1 MKKRSKTI
9 FNLLVA
15 VCSITAISCNNDVLE
30 EKTNKVD
37 LSQIEFSLTD
47 ADFQTEDDNAS
58 TRSLKETVKDTVS
71 LGDGMTAE
79 VTVEP
84 DTAVTKSPKT
94 RAISNGHYT
103 MLAYDMGGNLKGVLE
118 GSVSGSVFTPASGKP
133 ENIQLTPGTYTFV
146 CYNDKVTRSGNDLTV
161 AIADAE
167 TARIGRAENV
177 VVSGKKQKIPFV
189 MKHAG
194 CKVRFIYYIPAL
206 EMYKSEDIK
215 ASVSSDIGS
224 VPTTVTMN
232 AFTTNVSYGSGT
244 ITGVP
249 LNVDNL
255 HGKTLEGW
263 DDRSGCQGY
272 SNLTYIL
279 PSTNSSSFTLNFIS
293 GQIWETE
300 FTGKSIKV
308 PTSKVMKMN
317 GSYVV
322 KFKIFTKPYYL
333 FSDGT
338 AGLIAKHPGKTPI
351 GLVVYR
357 PLHLAM
363 ALKDVDAGATYQWN
377 SLIPGAINNNDER
390 FSSDRPDD
398 VSAVLRE
405 ATVDGEPGAYA
416 TSYRGGLMTPSTG
429 EVKANSTNFP
439 AFYAA
444 AHYTPGVP
452 VTGTNINHWF
462 LPTVYCW
469 NLLLGHYNG
478 KGKLGEYYFRSWTD
492 EFDYSSSSIA
502 SLFTSVGGT
511 APTGMYW
518 TGREYEDTSS
528 GTPQYYGVS
537 MFLDNNKFSIWKS
550 DKWDSKKVRPFIF
563 Y

>member
-47 ADFQTEDDNAS
+47 ADFQPEVDNAS

-194 CKVRFIYYIPAL
+194 CKVRFQYYIPAL
-206 EMYKSEDIK
+206 EIYQSEDVK

-232 AFTTNVSYGSGT
+232 AFATNVSYSSGT
-244 ITGVP
+244 ITGIP
-249 LNVDNL
+249 LGVYNKTQEGYNNVT
-255 HGKTLEGW
+255 GCIGG
-263 DDRSGCQGY
+263 SGEVY
-272 SNLTYIL
+272 ML
-279 PSTNSSSFTLNFIS
+279 PSTNSSNFTLNFNS

-357 PLHLAM
+357 PMHLAM
-363 ALKDVDAGATYQWN
+363 ALKDVDAGTTYQWN
-377 SLIPGAINNNDER
+377 SLISAINNNDETN
-390 FSSDRPDD
+390 SSNHPDD
-398 VSAVLRE
+398 VYSLIN
-405 ATVDGEPGAYA
+405 EPQINSDPGDYA
-416 TSYRGGLMTPSTG
+416 ISYLGFMTPSTS

-462 LPTVYCW
+462 LPTVYSW
-469 NLLLGHYNG
+469 KHLLQHYG
-478 KGKLGEYYFRSWTD
+478 KKISTIYDFQTWTD
-492 EFDYSSSSIA
+492 QLDYSSSSIA

-537 MFLDNNKFSIWKS
+537 MFLDNNKVSIWKS
-550 DKWDSKKVRPFIF
+550 DKWDSKKVRPFI
-563 Y
+563 YY

>member
-15 VCSITAISCNNDVLE
+15 ICSITAISCNNDVLE

-118 GSVSGSVFTPASGKP
+118 GSVSGSIFTPASGKP

-146 CYNDKVTRSGNDLTV
+146 CYNDKVTRNGNDLTV

-194 CKVRFIYYIPAL
+194 CKVRFQYNIPAL
-206 EMYKSEDIK
+206 EIYQSEDVK

-232 AFTTNVSYGSGT
+232 AFATNVSYSSGT
-244 ITGVP
+244 ITGIP
-249 LNVDNL
+249 LSVFY
-255 HGKTLEGW
+255 KTQEGAYTVTGCLGG
-263 DDRSGCQGY
+263 SGEVY
-272 SNLTYIL
+272 ML
-279 PSTNSSSFTLNFIS
+279 PSTNSSNFTLNFNS

-357 PLHLAM
+357 PMHLAM
-363 ALKDVDAGATYQWN
+363 ALKDVDAGTTYQWN
-377 SLIPGAINNNDER
+377 SLIGAINNNDER
-390 FSSDRPDD
+390 NSSEHPDD
-398 VSAVLRE
+398 VYSLL
-405 ATVDGEPGAYA
+405 TEPSIGSDPGDYA
-416 TSYRGGLMTPSTG
+416 ISYQGFTTPSTS

-462 LPTVYCW
+462 LPTVYSW
-469 NLLLGHYNG
+469 RHLLQHYG
-478 KGKLGEYYFRSWTD
+478 KKIPTVYYFHSWTD
-492 EFDYSSSSIA
+492 QFDYSSSSIV

-537 MFLDNNKFSIWKS
+537 MFLDNNKVSIWKS
-550 DKWDSKKVRPFIF
+550 DKWDLKKVRPFI
-563 Y
+563 YY

>member
-15 VCSITAISCNNDVLE
+15 ICSITAISCNNDVLE

-118 GSVSGSVFTPASGKP
+118 GSVSGSIFTPASGKP

-146 CYNDKVTRSGNDLTV
+146 CYNDKVTRNGNDLTV

-194 CKVRFIYYIPAL
+194 CKVRFQYNIPAL
-206 EMYKSEDIK
+206 EIYQSEDVK

-232 AFTTNVSYGSGT
+232 AFATNVSYSSGT
-244 ITGVP
+244 ITGIP
-249 LNVDNL
+249 LSVFY
-255 HGKTLEGW
+255 KTQEGAYTVTGCLGG
-263 DDRSGCQGY
+263 SGEVY
-272 SNLTYIL
+272 ML
-279 PSTNSSSFTLNFIS
+279 PSTNSSNFTLNFNS

-357 PLHLAM
+357 PMHLAM
-363 ALKDVDAGATYQWN
+363 ALKDVDAGTTYQWN
-377 SLIPGAINNNDER
+377 SLIGAINNNDER
-390 FSSDRPDD
+390 NSSEHPDD
-398 VSAVLRE
+398 VYSLL
-405 ATVDGEPGAYA
+405 TEPSIGSDPGDYA
-416 TSYRGGLMTPSTG
+416 ISYQGFTTPSTS

-462 LPTVYCW
+462 LPTVYSW
-469 NLLLGHYNG
+469 RHLLQHYG
-478 KGKLGEYYFRSWTD
+478 KKIPTVYYFHSWTD
-492 EFDYSSSSIA
+492 QFDYSSSSIA

-537 MFLDNNKFSIWKS
+537 MFLDNNKVSIWKS
-550 DKWDSKKVRPFIF
+550 DKWDLKKVRPFI
-563 Y
+563 YY

>member
-15 VCSITAISCNNDVLE
+15 ICSITAISCNNDVLE

-133 ENIQLTPGTYTFV
+133 DNIQLTPGTYTFV
-146 CYNDKVTRSGNDLTV
+146 CYNDKVTRNGNDLTV

-194 CKVRFIYYIPAL
+194 CKVRFRYYIPTL
-206 EMYKSEDIK
+206 EIYQSEDVK

-232 AFTTNVSYGSGT
+232 AFATNVSYSSGT
-244 ITGVP
+244 ITGIP
-249 LNVDNL
+249 LSVFY
-255 HGKTLEGW
+255 KTQEGAYTVTGCLGG
-263 DDRSGCQGY
+263 SGEVY
-272 SNLTYIL
+272 ML
-279 PSTNSSSFTLNFIS
+279 PSTNSSNFTLNFNS

-357 PLHLAM
+357 PMHLAM
-363 ALKDVDAGATYQWN
+363 ALKDVDAGTTYQWN
-377 SLIPGAINNNDER
+377 SLIGAINNNDER
-390 FSSDRPDD
+390 NFSEHPDD
-398 VSAVLRE
+398 VYSLL
-405 ATVDGEPGAYA
+405 TEPSIGSDPGDYA
-416 TSYRGGLMTPSTG
+416 ISYQGFTTPSTS

-462 LPTVYCW
+462 LPTVYSW
-469 NLLLGHYNG
+469 RNLLLHYG
-478 KGKLGEYYFRSWTD
+478 KNISSAYTFSSWTD
-492 EFDYSSSSIA
+492 QFDYSSSSIA

-537 MFLDNNKFSIWKS
+537 MFLDNNKVSIWKS
-550 DKWDSKKVRPFIF
+550 DKWDLKKVRPFI
-563 Y
+563 YY

>member
-15 VCSITAISCNNDVLE
+15 ICSITAISCNNDVLE

-118 GSVSGSVFTPASGKP
+118 GSVSGSIFTPASGKP
-133 ENIQLTPGTYTFV
+133 DNIQLTPGTYTFV
-146 CYNDKVTRSGNDLTV
+146 CYNDKVTRNGNDLTV

-194 CKVRFIYYIPAL
+194 CKVRFQYYIPAL
-206 EMYKSEDIK
+206 EIYQSEDVK

-232 AFTTNVSYGSGT
+232 AFATNVSYSSGT
-244 ITGVP
+244 ITGIP
-249 LNVDNL
+249 LSVLYKTQEGYNNVSSCVGACN
-255 HGKTLEGW
+255 EV
-263 DDRSGCQGY
+263 Y
-272 SNLTYIL
+272 ML
-279 PSTNSSSFTLNFIS
+279 PSTNSSNFTLNFNS

-357 PLHLAM
+357 AMHLAM
-363 ALKDVDAGATYQWN
+363 ALKDVDAGTTYQWS
-377 SLIPGAINNNDER
+377 SLIGAINNQDLIT
-390 FSSDRPDD
+390 SSED
-398 VSAVLRE
+398 
-405 ATVDGEPGAYA
+405 
-416 TSYRGGLMTPSTG
+416 
-429 EVKANSTNFP
+429 KAKSTNFP

-462 LPTVYCW
+462 LPTVDSW
-469 NLLLGHYNG
+469 QNLLLHYG
-478 KGKLGEYYFRSWTD
+478 KNISELYLFRSWSD
-492 EFDYSSSSIA
+492 QFDYSSSSIA
-502 SLFTSVGGT
+502 SFFTSVGGT
-511 APTGMYW
+511 APEGMYW
-518 TGREYEDTSS
+518 TGREYDDTSS

-537 MFLDNNKFSIWKS
+537 IFLDNNKVSFWKS
-550 DKWDSKKVRPFIF
+550 DKWDLKKVRPFI
-563 Y
+563 YY

>member
-84 DTAVTKSPKT
+84 DTTVTKSPKT

-103 MLAYDMGGNLKGVLE
+103 MLAYDMGGNLKGILE

-194 CKVRFIYYIPAL
+194 CRVVFEYYIPAL

-249 LNVDNL
+249 LNVDNNFV
-255 HGKTLEGW
+255 KTLEGR
-263 DDRSGCQGY
+263 DTQFGCLGG
-272 SNLTYIL
+272 SNFTYIL
-279 PSTNSSSFTLNFIS
+279 PSTNSSNFTLNFIS

-308 PTSKVMKMN
+308 PTSKFMKMN
-317 GSYVV
+317 GSYIV

-357 PLHLAM
+357 PMHLAM
-363 ALKDVDAGATYQWN
+363 ALKDVDAGTTYPWN
-377 SLIPGAINNNDER
+377 SLISAINNNDER
-390 FSSDRPDD
+390 NSSNFPDD
-398 VSAVLRE
+398 IYALLS
-405 ATVDGEPGAYA
+405 DGTTGADPGAYA
-416 TSYRGGLMTPSTG
+416 ISYQSFMTPSTG
-429 EVKANSTNFP
+429 EVKANSTKFP

-469 NLLLGHYNG
+469 NQLLKHYG
-478 KGKLGEYYFRSWTD
+478 KNMSSSYYFRSWTD
-492 EFDYSSSSIA
+492 QFDYSSSSIA

-537 MFLDNNKFSIWKS
+537 MFLDNNKVSIWKS
-550 DKWDSKKVRPFIF
+550 DKWGSKKVRPFI
-563 Y
+563 YY

>member
-47 ADFQTEDDNAS
+47 ADFQTEDNNAS

-71 LGDGMTAE
+71 FGDGMTAE

-194 CKVRFIYYIPAL
+194 CKVRFQYYIPAL
-206 EMYKSEDIK
+206 EIYQSEDVK

-232 AFTTNVSYGSGT
+232 AFATNVSYSSGT
-244 ITGVP
+244 ITGIP
-249 LNVDNL
+249 LSVYY
-255 HGKTLEGW
+255 KTQEGYNIV
-263 DDRSGCQGY
+263 SGCMGACNEVY
-272 SNLTYIL
+272 ML
-279 PSTNSSSFTLNFIS
+279 PSTNSSNFTLNFNS

-357 PLHLAM
+357 PMHLAM
-363 ALKDVDAGATYQWN
+363 ALKDVDAGTTYQWN
-377 SLIPGAINNNDER
+377 SLIGAINNNDEK
-390 FSSDRPDD
+390 SSSEHPDD
-398 VSAVLRE
+398 VYSLSS
-405 ATVDGEPGAYA
+405 EPTINSDPGDYA
-416 TSYRGGLMTPSTG
+416 ISYLGFMTPSTS

-462 LPTVYCW
+462 LPTAYSW
-469 NLLLGHYNG
+469 RHLLQHYG
-478 KGKLGEYYFRSWTD
+478 KKISTTYHFQSWTD
-492 EFDYSSSSIA
+492 QSDYSSSSIA

-537 MFLDNNKFSIWKS
+537 MFLDNNKGSIWKS
-550 DKWDSKKVRPFIF
+550 DKLDSKKVRPFI
-563 Y
+563 YY

>member
-47 ADFQTEDDNAS
+47 ADFQPEVDNAS

-71 LGDGMTAE
+71 LGDGLTAE

-103 MLAYDMGGNLKGVLE
+103 MLAYDMSGNLKGVLE
-118 GSVSGSVFTPASGKP
+118 GSVSGSIFTPASGKP

-146 CYNDKVTRSGNDLTV
+146 CYNDKVTRNGNDLSV

-194 CKVRFIYYIPAL
+194 CKVRFQYYIPAL
-206 EMYKSEDIK
+206 EIYQSEDVK

-232 AFTTNVSYGSGT
+232 AFATNVSYSSGT
-244 ITGVP
+244 ITGIP
-249 LNVDNL
+249 LSVYNKTQEGYNNV
-255 HGKTLEGW
+255 T
-263 DDRSGCQGY
+263 GCYGGCSEVY
-272 SNLTYIL
+272 ML
-279 PSTNSSSFTLNFIS
+279 PSTNSSNFTLNFNS

-308 PTSKVMKMN
+308 PTSKVMTMN

-357 PLHLAM
+357 PMHLAM
-363 ALKDVDAGATYQWN
+363 ALKDVDAGSTYQWN
-377 SLIPGAINNNDER
+377 SLISAINNNDDR
-390 FSSDRPDD
+390 NSSIRPND
-398 VSAVLRE
+398 VSSLFS
-405 ATVDGEPGAYA
+405 EPTINSDPGDYA
-416 TSYRGGLMTPSTG
+416 LSYLGFTTPSTG
-429 EVKANSTNFP
+429 EIKANSTNFP

-462 LPTVYCW
+462 LPTVYSW
-469 NLLLGHYNG
+469 RQLLGHYG
-478 KGKLGEYYFRSWTD
+478 KNNISALYYFRSWTD

-537 MFLDNNKFSIWKS
+537 MFLDNNKVSIWES
-550 DKWDSKKVRPFIF
+550 DKLDSKKVRPFI
-563 Y
+563 YY

>member
-47 ADFQTEDDNAS
+47 ADFQPEVDNAS

-71 LGDGMTAE
+71 LGDGLTAE

-103 MLAYDMGGNLKGVLE
+103 MLAYDMSGNLKGVLE
-118 GSVSGSVFTPASGKP
+118 GSVSGSIFTPASGKP

-146 CYNDKVTRSGNDLTV
+146 CYNDKVTRNGNDLSV

-194 CKVRFIYYIPAL
+194 CKVRFQYYIPAL
-206 EMYKSEDIK
+206 EIYQSEDVK

-232 AFTTNVSYGSGT
+232 AFATNVSYSSGT
-244 ITGVP
+244 ITGIP
-249 LNVDNL
+249 LSVYNKTQEGYNNV
-255 HGKTLEGW
+255 T
-263 DDRSGCQGY
+263 GCYGGCSEVY
-272 SNLTYIL
+272 ML
-279 PSTNSSSFTLNFIS
+279 PSTNSSNFTLNFNS

-308 PTSKVMKMN
+308 PTSKVMTMN

-357 PLHLAM
+357 PMHLAM
-363 ALKDVDAGATYQWN
+363 ALKDVDAGTTYQWN
-377 SLIPGAINNNDER
+377 SLISAINNNDDR
-390 FSSDRPDD
+390 NSSIRPND
-398 VSAVLRE
+398 VSSLFS
-405 ATVDGEPGAYA
+405 EPTINSDPGDYA
-416 TSYRGGLMTPSTG
+416 LSYLGFTTPSTG
-429 EVKANSTNFP
+429 EIKANSTNFP

-462 LPTVYCW
+462 LPTVYSW
-469 NLLLGHYNG
+469 RQLLGHYG
-478 KGKLGEYYFRSWTD
+478 KNNISALYYFRSWTD

-537 MFLDNNKFSIWKS
+537 MFLDNNKVSIWES
-550 DKWDSKKVRPFIF
+550 DKLDSKKVRPFI
-563 Y
+563 YY

>member
-47 ADFQTEDDNAS
+47 ADFQPEVDNAS

-194 CKVRFIYYIPAL
+194 CRVGFIYYIPAL

-249 LNVDNL
+249 LNVHNL
-255 HGKTLEGW
+255 FGKTLEGW
-263 DDRSGCQGY
+263 DNLYGCLGG
-272 SNLTYIL
+272 SDFTYIL

-317 GSYVV
+317 GSYIV

-357 PLHLAM
+357 PMHLAM
-363 ALKDVDAGATYQWN
+363 ALKDVDAGTTYPWN
-377 SLIPGAINNNDER
+377 SLISAINNNDER
-390 FSSDRPDD
+390 NSSYFPDD
-398 VSAVLRE
+398 VHTLLTDG
-405 ATVDGEPGAYA
+405 TVGDPGAYA
-416 TSYRGGLMTPSTG
+416 ISYQGFMTPSTG
-429 EVKANSTNFP
+429 EVKANSTKFP

-469 NLLLGHYNG
+469 NQLLRHYG
-478 KGKLGEYYFRSWTD
+478 KKISTSYDFQSWTD
-492 EFDYSSSSIA
+492 QLDYSSSSIA

-537 MFLDNNKFSIWKS
+537 MFLGNNKVSIWKS
-550 DKWDSKKVRPFIF
+550 NKWDSKKVRPFIF

>member
-15 VCSITAISCNNDVLE
+15 ICSITAISCNNDVLE

-47 ADFQTEDDNAS
+47 ADFQPEVDNAS

-71 LGDGMTAE
+71 FGDGMTAE

-103 MLAYDMGGNLKGVLE
+103 MLAYDMSGNLKGVLE
-118 GSVSGSVFTPASGKP
+118 GSVSGSIFTPASGKP

-194 CKVRFIYYIPAL
+194 CKVRFQYNIPAL
-206 EMYKSEDIK
+206 EIYQSEDVK

-232 AFTTNVSYGSGT
+232 AFATNVSYSSGT
-244 ITGVP
+244 ITGIP
-249 LNVDNL
+249 LSVFY
-255 HGKTLEGW
+255 KTQEGAYTVTGCLGG
-263 DDRSGCQGY
+263 SGEVY
-272 SNLTYIL
+272 ML
-279 PSTNSSSFTLNFIS
+279 PSTNSSNFTLNFNS

-357 PLHLAM
+357 PMHLAM
-363 ALKDVDAGATYQWN
+363 ALKDVDAGTTYQWN
-377 SLIPGAINNNDER
+377 SLIGAINNNDER
-390 FSSDRPDD
+390 NSSEHPDD
-398 VSAVLRE
+398 VYSLL
-405 ATVDGEPGAYA
+405 TEPSIGSDPGDYA
-416 TSYRGGLMTPSTG
+416 ISYQGFTTPSTS

-462 LPTVYCW
+462 LPTVYSW
-469 NLLLGHYNG
+469 RNLLLHYG
-478 KGKLGEYYFRSWTD
+478 KNISSAYTFSSWTD
-492 EFDYSSSSIA
+492 QFDYSSSSIA

-537 MFLDNNKFSIWKS
+537 MFLDNNKVSIWKS
-550 DKWDSKKVRPFIF
+550 DKWDLKKVRPFI
-563 Y
+563 YY

>member
-71 LGDGMTAE
+71 FGDGMTAE

-146 CYNDKVTRSGNDLTV
+146 CYNGKVTRNGNDLTV

-167 TARIGRAENV
+167 TARIGRTENV

-194 CKVRFIYYIPAL
+194 CQVRFIYYIPAL

-263 DDRSGCQGY
+263 DNYYGCQGY

-357 PLHLAM
+357 PMHLAM
-363 ALKDVDAGATYQWN
+363 ALKDVDAGTTYQWN

-390 FSSDRPDD
+390 FSSEHPDD
-398 VSAVLRE
+398 IYALGSE
-405 ATVDGEPGAYA
+405 GTISSDPGAYA
-416 TSYRGGLMTPSTG
+416 ISYRGFMTPSTS

-462 LPTVYCW
+462 LPTVYSW
-469 NLLLGHYNG
+469 RNLLLHYG
-478 KGKLGEYYFRSWTD
+478 KNMSSAYTFSSWTD
-492 EFDYSSSSIA
+492 QFDYSSSSIA

-511 APTGMYW
+511 APTGVYW

-537 MFLDNNKFSIWKS
+537 MFLDNNKVSIWKS
-550 DKWDSKKVRPFIF
+550 DKWDSKKVRPFI
-563 Y
+563 YY

>member
-15 VCSITAISCNNDVLE
+15 ICSITAISCNNDVLE

-47 ADFQTEDDNAS
+47 ADFQPEVDNAS

-146 CYNDKVTRSGNDLTV
+146 CYNDKVTRNGNDLTV

-177 VVSGKKQKIPFV
+177 VVSGKKQKIPFL

-194 CKVRFIYYIPAL
+194 CKVRFQYYIPSL
-206 EMYKSEDIK
+206 EIYQSEDVK

-232 AFTTNVSYGSGT
+232 AFATNVSYSSGT
-244 ITGVP
+244 ITGIP
-249 LNVDNL
+249 LSIGVSYKTQEGYNNVN
-255 HGKTLEGW
+255 
-263 DDRSGCQGY
+263 GCIGGSY
-272 SNLTYIL
+272 EVYML
-279 PSTNSSSFTLNFIS
+279 PSTNSSNFTLNFNS

-338 AGLIAKHPGKTPI
+338 AGLLAKHPGKTPI

-357 PLHLAM
+357 PMHLAM
-363 ALKDVDAGATYQWN
+363 ALKDVDAGTTYQWN
-377 SLIPGAINNNDER
+377 SLFGGPINNNDDR
-390 FSSDRPDD
+390 NSSIRPDD
-398 VSAVLRE
+398 VS
-405 ATVDGEPGAYA
+405 
-416 TSYRGGLMTPSTG
+416 
-429 EVKANSTNFP
+429 
-439 AFYAA
+439 
-444 AHYTPGVP
+444 
-452 VTGTNINHWF
+452 
-462 LPTVYCW
+462 
-469 NLLLGHYNG
+469 
-478 KGKLGEYYFRSWTD
+478 
-492 EFDYSSSSIA
+492 
-502 SLFTSVGGT
+502 SLFS
-511 APTGMYW
+511 
-518 TGREYEDTSS
+518 
-528 GTPQYYGVS
+528 
-537 MFLDNNKFSIWKS
+537 
-550 DKWDSKKVRPFIF
+550 
-563 Y
+563 

>member
-103 MLAYDMGGNLKGVLE
+103 MLAYDMSGNLKGVLE
-118 GSVSGSVFTPASGKP
+118 GSVSGSIFTPASGKP

-194 CKVRFIYYIPAL
+194 CKVRFQYNIPAL
-206 EMYKSEDIK
+206 EIYQSEDVK

-232 AFTTNVSYGSGT
+232 AFATNVSYSSGT
-244 ITGVP
+244 ITGIP
-249 LNVDNL
+249 LSVFY
-255 HGKTLEGW
+255 KTQEGAYTVTGCLGG
-263 DDRSGCQGY
+263 SGEVY
-272 SNLTYIL
+272 ML
-279 PSTNSSSFTLNFIS
+279 PSTNSSNFTLNFNS

-357 PLHLAM
+357 PMHLAM
-363 ALKDVDAGATYQWN
+363 ALKDVDAGTTYQWN
-377 SLIPGAINNNDER
+377 SLIGAINNNDER
-390 FSSDRPDD
+390 NSSEHPDD
-398 VSAVLRE
+398 VYSLL
-405 ATVDGEPGAYA
+405 TEPSIGSDPGDYA
-416 TSYRGGLMTPSTG
+416 ISYQGFTTPSTS

-462 LPTVYCW
+462 LPTVYSW
-469 NLLLGHYNG
+469 RNLLLHYG
-478 KGKLGEYYFRSWTD
+478 KNISSAYTFSSWTD
-492 EFDYSSSSIA
+492 QFDYSSSSIA

-537 MFLDNNKFSIWKS
+537 MFLDNNKVSIWKS
-550 DKWDSKKVRPFIF
+550 DKWDLKKVRPFI
-563 Y
+563 YY

>member
-47 ADFQTEDDNAS
+47 ADFQPEVDNAS

-133 ENIQLTPGTYTFV
+133 DNIQLTPGTYTFV
-146 CYNDKVTRSGNDLTV
+146 CYNDKVTRNGNDLTV

-167 TARIGRAENV
+167 TARIGKAENV

-194 CKVRFIYYIPAL
+194 CKVRFRYYIPAL
-206 EMYKSEDIK
+206 EIYQSEDVK

-232 AFTTNVSYGSGT
+232 AFATNVSYSSGT
-244 ITGVP
+244 ITGIP
-249 LNVDNL
+249 LSVFYKTQEGYNNVSSCLGGSD
-255 HGKTLEGW
+255 EV
-263 DDRSGCQGY
+263 Y
-272 SNLTYIL
+272 ML
-279 PSTNSSSFTLNFIS
+279 PSTNSSNFTLNFKS

-357 PLHLAM
+357 PMHLAM
-363 ALKDVDAGATYQWN
+363 ALKDVDAGTTYQWN
-377 SLIPGAINNNDER
+377 SLIGAINNNDER
-390 FSSDRPDD
+390 NSSEHPDD
-398 VSAVLRE
+398 VYSLL
-405 ATVDGEPGAYA
+405 TEPSTGSDPGDYA
-416 TSYRGGLMTPSTG
+416 ISYQGFTTPSTS

-462 LPTVYCW
+462 LPTVYSW
-469 NLLLGHYNG
+469 RHLLQHYG
-478 KGKLGEYYFRSWTD
+478 KNISTIYYFQSWTD
-492 EFDYSSSSIA
+492 QFDYSSSSIG

-537 MFLDNNKFSIWKS
+537 MFLDNNKVSIWKS
-550 DKWDSKKVRPFIF
+550 DKWDLKKVRPFI
-563 Y
+563 YY

>member
-15 VCSITAISCNNDVLE
+15 ICSITAISCNNDVLE

-47 ADFQTEDDNAS
+47 ADFQPEVDNAS

-146 CYNDKVTRSGNDLTV
+146 CYNDKVTRNGNDLTV

-194 CKVRFIYYIPAL
+194 CKVRFQYYIPSL
-206 EMYKSEDIK
+206 EIYQSEDVK

-232 AFTTNVSYGSGT
+232 AFATNVSYSSGT
-244 ITGVP
+244 ITGIP
-249 LNVDNL
+249 LSIEVSYKTQEGYNNVN
-255 HGKTLEGW
+255 
-263 DDRSGCQGY
+263 GCIGGSY
-272 SNLTYIL
+272 EVYML
-279 PSTNSSSFTLNFIS
+279 PSTNSSNFTLNFNS

-338 AGLIAKHPGKTPI
+338 AGLLAKHPGKTPI

-357 PLHLAM
+357 PMHLAM
-363 ALKDVDAGATYQWN
+363 ALKDVDAGTTYQWN
-377 SLIPGAINNNDER
+377 SLFGGPINNNDDR
-390 FSSDRPDD
+390 NSSIRPDD
-398 VSAVLRE
+398 VSSLFS
-405 ATVDGEPGAYA
+405 EPTINSDPGDYA
-416 TSYRGGLMTPSTG
+416 ISYLGFMTPSTS
-429 EVKANSTNFP
+429 EVKANSTNSP
-439 AFYAA
+439 S
-444 AHYTPGVP
+444 
-452 VTGTNINHWF
+452 F
-462 LPTVYCW
+462 LC
-469 NLLLGHYNG
+469 
-478 KGKLGEYYFRSWTD
+478 
-492 EFDYSSSSIA
+492 SSSLHSWC
-502 SLFTSVGGT
+502 
-511 APTGMYW
+511 PCNW
-518 TGREYEDTSS
+518 
-528 GTPQYYGVS
+528 
-537 MFLDNNKFSIWKS
+537 
-550 DKWDSKKVRPFIF
+550 DK

>member
-15 VCSITAISCNNDVLE
+15 ICSITAISCNNDVLE

-118 GSVSGSVFTPASGKP
+118 GSVSGSIFTPASGKP

-146 CYNDKVTRSGNDLTV
+146 CYNDKVTRNGNDLTV

-194 CKVRFIYYIPAL
+194 CKVRFQYNIPAL
-206 EMYKSEDIK
+206 EIYQSEDVK

-232 AFTTNVSYGSGT
+232 AFATNVSYSSGT
-244 ITGVP
+244 ITGIP
-249 LNVDNL
+249 LSVFY
-255 HGKTLEGW
+255 KTQEGAYTVTGCLGG
-263 DDRSGCQGY
+263 SGEVY
-272 SNLTYIL
+272 ML
-279 PSTNSSSFTLNFIS
+279 PSTNSSNFTLNFNS

-338 AGLIAKHPGKTPI
+338 AGLLAKHPGKTPI

-357 PLHLAM
+357 PMHLAM
-363 ALKDVDAGATYQWN
+363 ALKDVDAGTTYQWN
-377 SLIPGAINNNDER
+377 SLIGAINNNDER
-390 FSSDRPDD
+390 NSSEHPDD
-398 VSAVLRE
+398 VYSLL
-405 ATVDGEPGAYA
+405 TEPSIGSDPGDYA
-416 TSYRGGLMTPSTG
+416 ISYQGFTTLSTS

-462 LPTVYCW
+462 LPTVYSW
-469 NLLLGHYNG
+469 RHLLQHYG
-478 KGKLGEYYFRSWTD
+478 KNMSSAYTFSSWTD
-492 EFDYSSSSIA
+492 QFDYSSSSIA

-537 MFLDNNKFSIWKS
+537 MFLDNNKVSIWKS
-550 DKWDSKKVRPFIF
+550 DKWDSKKVRPFI
-563 Y
+563 YY

>member
-15 VCSITAISCNNDVLE
+15 ICSITAISCNNDVLE

-146 CYNDKVTRSGNDLTV
+146 CYNDKVTRNGNDLTV

-194 CKVRFIYYIPAL
+194 CKVRFQYNIPAL
-206 EMYKSEDIK
+206 EIYQSEDVK

-232 AFTTNVSYGSGT
+232 AFATNVSYSSGT
-244 ITGVP
+244 ITGIP
-249 LNVDNL
+249 LSVFY
-255 HGKTLEGW
+255 KTQEGAYTVTGCLGG
-263 DDRSGCQGY
+263 SGEVY
-272 SNLTYIL
+272 ML
-279 PSTNSSSFTLNFIS
+279 PSTNSSNFTLNFNS

-338 AGLIAKHPGKTPI
+338 AGLLAKHPGKTPI

-357 PLHLAM
+357 PMHLAM
-363 ALKDVDAGATYQWN
+363 ALKDVDAGTTYQWN
-377 SLIPGAINNNDER
+377 SLIGAINNNDER
-390 FSSDRPDD
+390 NSSEHPDD
-398 VSAVLRE
+398 VYSLL
-405 ATVDGEPGAYA
+405 TEPSIGSDPGDYA
-416 TSYRGGLMTPSTG
+416 ISYQGFTTLSTS

-462 LPTVYCW
+462 LPTVYSW
-469 NLLLGHYNG
+469 RHLLQHYG
-478 KGKLGEYYFRSWTD
+478 KNMSSAYTFSSWTD
-492 EFDYSSSSIA
+492 QFDYSSSSIA

-537 MFLDNNKFSIWKS
+537 MFLDNNKVSIWKS
-550 DKWDSKKVRPFIF
+550 DKWDSKKVRPFI
-563 Y
+563 YY

>member
-1 MKKRSKTI
+1 MKKRSKAI

-47 ADFQTEDDNAS
+47 ADFQPEVDNAS

-118 GSVSGSVFTPASGKP
+118 GSVSGSIFTPASGKP

-146 CYNDKVTRSGNDLTV
+146 CYNDKVTRNGNDLTV

-177 VVSGKKQKIPFV
+177 IVSGKKQKIPFV

-194 CKVRFIYYIPAL
+194 CKVRFQYNIPAL
-206 EMYKSEDIK
+206 EIYQSEDVK

-232 AFTTNVSYGSGT
+232 AFATNVSYSSGT
-244 ITGVP
+244 ITGIP
-249 LNVDNL
+249 LSVFY
-255 HGKTLEGW
+255 KTQEGAYTVSGCIG
-263 DDRSGCQGY
+263 RSGEVY
-272 SNLTYIL
+272 ML
-279 PSTNSSSFTLNFIS
+279 PSTNSSNFTLNFNS

-357 PLHLAM
+357 PMHLAM
-363 ALKDVDAGATYQWN
+363 ALKDVDAGTTYQWN
-377 SLIPGAINNNDER
+377 SLIGAINNNDEKN
-390 FSSDRPDD
+390 SSEHPDD
-398 VSAVLRE
+398 VYFLL
-405 ATVDGEPGAYA
+405 TEPSIGSDPGDYA
-416 TSYRGGLMTPSTG
+416 ISYQGFMTPSTS

-444 AHYTPGVP
+444 AHYTPDVP

-462 LPTVYCW
+462 LPTVYSW
-469 NLLLGHYNG
+469 RHLLQHYG
-478 KGKLGEYYFRSWTD
+478 KKIPTVYYFQSWTD
-492 EFDYSSSSIA
+492 QFDYSSSSIA

-537 MFLDNNKFSIWKS
+537 MFLDNNKVSIWKS
-550 DKWDSKKVRPFIF
+550 DKWDLKKVRPFI
-563 Y
+563 YY

>member
-47 ADFQTEDDNAS
+47 ADFQPEVDNAS

-71 LGDGMTAE
+71 LGDGLTAE

-103 MLAYDMGGNLKGVLE
+103 MLAYDMSGNLKGVLE
-118 GSVSGSVFTPASGKP
+118 GSVSGSIFTPASGKP

-146 CYNDKVTRSGNDLTV
+146 CYNDKVTRNGNDLSV

-232 AFTTNVSYGSGT
+232 AFATNVSYSSGT
-244 ITGVP
+244 ITGIP
-249 LNVDNL
+249 LSVYNKTQEGYNNV
-255 HGKTLEGW
+255 T
-263 DDRSGCQGY
+263 GCYGGCSEVY
-272 SNLTYIL
+272 ML
-279 PSTNSSSFTLNFIS
+279 PSTNSSNFTLNFNS

-308 PTSKVMKMN
+308 PTSKVMTMN

-357 PLHLAM
+357 PMHLAM
-363 ALKDVDAGATYQWN
+363 ALKDVDAGTTYQWN
-377 SLIPGAINNNDER
+377 SLISAINNNDDR
-390 FSSDRPDD
+390 NSSIRPND
-398 VSAVLRE
+398 VSSLFS
-405 ATVDGEPGAYA
+405 EPTINSDPGDYA
-416 TSYRGGLMTPSTG
+416 LSYLGFTTPSTG
-429 EVKANSTNFP
+429 EIKANSTNFP

-462 LPTVYCW
+462 LPTVYSW
-469 NLLLGHYNG
+469 RQLLGHYG
-478 KGKLGEYYFRSWTD
+478 KNNISALYYFRSWTD

-537 MFLDNNKFSIWKS
+537 MFLDNNKVSIWES
-550 DKWDSKKVRPFIF
+550 DKLDSKKVRPFI
-563 Y
+563 YY

>member
-146 CYNDKVTRSGNDLTV
+146 CYNDKVTRNGNDLTV

-194 CKVRFIYYIPAL
+194 CKVRFRYDIPTLEIYQ
-206 EMYKSEDIK
+206 SEDVK

-232 AFTTNVSYGSGT
+232 AFATNVSYSSGT
-244 ITGVP
+244 ITGIP
-249 LNVDNL
+249 LGVYSKTQEGYNNV
-255 HGKTLEGW
+255 T
-263 DDRSGCQGY
+263 GCIGGSDEVY
-272 SNLTYIL
+272 ML
-279 PSTNSSSFTLNFIS
+279 PSTNSSNFTLNFNS

-357 PLHLAM
+357 PMHLAM
-363 ALKDVDAGATYQWN
+363 ALKDVDAGTTYQWN
-377 SLIPGAINNNDER
+377 SLIGAVNNNDEKN
-390 FSSDRPDD
+390 SSEHPDD
-398 VSAVLRE
+398 VYSLL
-405 ATVDGEPGAYA
+405 TEPSINSDPGDYA
-416 TSYRGGLMTPSTG
+416 ISYQGFMTPSTS

-462 LPTVYCW
+462 LPTVYSW
-469 NLLLGHYNG
+469 RNLLLHYG
-478 KGKLGEYYFRSWTD
+478 KNISSAYTFSSWTD
-492 EFDYSSSSIA
+492 QFDYSSSSIA

-537 MFLDNNKFSIWKS
+537 MFLDNNKVSIWKS
-550 DKWDSKKVRPFIF
+550 DKWDLKKVRPFI
-563 Y
+563 YY

>member
-118 GSVSGSVFTPASGKP
+118 GSVSGSIFTPASGKP

-146 CYNDKVTRSGNDLTV
+146 CYNDKVTRNGNDLTV

-194 CKVRFIYYIPAL
+194 CKVRFQYNIPAL
-206 EMYKSEDIK
+206 EIYQSEDVK

-232 AFTTNVSYGSGT
+232 AFATNVSYSSGT
-244 ITGVP
+244 ITGIP
-249 LNVDNL
+249 LSVFY
-255 HGKTLEGW
+255 KTQEGAYTVTGCLGG
-263 DDRSGCQGY
+263 SGEVY
-272 SNLTYIL
+272 ML
-279 PSTNSSSFTLNFIS
+279 PSTNSSNFTLNFNS

-308 PTSKVMKMN
+308 LTSKVMKMN

-338 AGLIAKHPGKTPI
+338 AGLLAKHPGKTPI

-357 PLHLAM
+357 PMHLAM
-363 ALKDVDAGATYQWN
+363 ALKDVDAGTTYQWN
-377 SLIPGAINNNDER
+377 SLIGAINNNDER
-390 FSSDRPDD
+390 NSSEHPDD
-398 VSAVLRE
+398 VYSLL
-405 ATVDGEPGAYA
+405 TEPSIGSDPGDYA
-416 TSYRGGLMTPSTG
+416 ISYQGFMTPSTS

-462 LPTVYCW
+462 LPTVYSW
-469 NLLLGHYNG
+469 RNLLLHYG
-478 KGKLGEYYFRSWTD
+478 KNISSAYTFSSWID
-492 EFDYSSSSIA
+492 QFDYSSSSIA

-537 MFLDNNKFSIWKS
+537 MFLDNNKVSIWKS
-550 DKWDSKKVRPFIF
+550 DKWDLKKVRPFI
-563 Y
+563 YY

>member
-47 ADFQTEDDNAS
+47 ADFQPEVDKAS

-177 VVSGKKQKIPFV
+177 VVSGKKQKIPFL

-194 CKVRFIYYIPAL
+194 CKVRFQYYIPSL
-206 EMYKSEDIK
+206 EIYQSEDVK

-232 AFTTNVSYGSGT
+232 AFATNVSYSSGT
-244 ITGVP
+244 ITGIP
-249 LNVDNL
+249 LSIEVSYKTQEGYNNVN
-255 HGKTLEGW
+255 
-263 DDRSGCQGY
+263 GCIGGSY
-272 SNLTYIL
+272 EVYML
-279 PSTNSSSFTLNFIS
+279 PSTNSSNFTLNFNS

-338 AGLIAKHPGKTPI
+338 AGLLAKHPGKTPI

-357 PLHLAM
+357 PMHLAM
-363 ALKDVDAGATYQWN
+363 ALKDVDAGTTYQWN
-377 SLIPGAINNNDER
+377 SLFGGPINNNDDR
-390 FSSDRPDD
+390 NSSIRPDD
-398 VSAVLRE
+398 VSSLFS
-405 ATVDGEPGAYA
+405 EPTINSDPGDYA
-416 TSYRGGLMTPSTG
+416 ISYLGFMTPSTS

-462 LPTVYCW
+462 LPTVYSW
-469 NLLLGHYNG
+469 RQLLQHYGKKILGG
-478 KGKLGEYYFRSWTD
+478 YYFNSWTD
-492 EFDYSSSSIA
+492 QLDYSSSSIA

-528 GTPQYYGVS
+528 GTPQYYGVA
-537 MFLDNNKFSIWKS
+537 MFLDNNKVSIWKS
-550 DKWDSKKVRPFIF
+550 DKWDLKKVRPFI
-563 Y
+563 YY

>member
-71 LGDGMTAE
+71 LGDEMTAE

-118 GSVSGSVFTPASGKP
+118 GSVSGSIFTPASGKP
-133 ENIQLTPGTYTFV
+133 DNIQLTPGTYTFV
-146 CYNDKVTRSGNDLTV
+146 CYNDKVTRNGNDLTV

-167 TARIGRAENV
+167 TARIGKAENV

-194 CKVRFIYYIPAL
+194 CKVRFQYYIPAL
-206 EMYKSEDIK
+206 EIYQSEDVK

-232 AFTTNVSYGSGT
+232 AFATNVSYSSGT
-244 ITGVP
+244 ITGIP
-249 LNVDNL
+249 LSVSY
-255 HGKTLEGW
+255 KTQEGYNTV
-263 DDRSGCQGY
+263 SGCIGGSGEVY
-272 SNLTYIL
+272 ML
-279 PSTNSSSFTLNFIS
+279 PSTNSSNFTLNFKS

-357 PLHLAM
+357 PMHLAM
-363 ALKDVDAGATYQWN
+363 ALKDADAGTTYQWN
-377 SLIPGAINNNDER
+377 SLIGAINNNDER
-390 FSSDRPDD
+390 YSSEHPDD
-398 VSAVLRE
+398 VYSLL
-405 ATVDGEPGAYA
+405 TEPSTGSDPGDY
-416 TSYRGGLMTPSTG
+416 TISYQGFMTPSTS

-439 AFYAA
+439 AFYTA

-462 LPTVYCW
+462 LPTVYSW
-469 NLLLGHYNG
+469 RHLLQHYG
-478 KGKLGEYYFRSWTD
+478 KKISTIYDFLSWTD
-492 EFDYSSSSIA
+492 QLDYSSSSIA

-537 MFLDNNKFSIWKS
+537 MFLDNNKVSIWKS
-550 DKWDSKKVRPFIF
+550 DKWDLKKVRPFI
-563 Y
+563 YY

>member
-47 ADFQTEDDNAS
+47 ADFQPEVDNAS

-71 LGDGMTAE
+71 FGDGMTAE

-133 ENIQLTPGTYTFV
+133 DNIQLTPGTYTFV
-146 CYNDKVTRSGNDLTV
+146 CYNDKVTRNGNDLTV

-194 CKVRFIYYIPAL
+194 CKVRFRYYIPTL
-206 EMYKSEDIK
+206 EIYQSEDVK

-232 AFTTNVSYGSGT
+232 AFATNVSYSSGT
-244 ITGVP
+244 ITGIP
-249 LNVDNL
+249 LGVFY
-255 HGKTLEGW
+255 KTQEGAYTVTGCLGG
-263 DDRSGCQGY
+263 SGEVY
-272 SNLTYIL
+272 ML
-279 PSTNSSSFTLNFIS
+279 PSTNSSNFTLNFNS

-357 PLHLAM
+357 PMHLAM
-363 ALKDVDAGATYQWN
+363 ALKDVDAGTTYQWN
-377 SLIPGAINNNDER
+377 SLIGAINNNDER
-390 FSSDRPDD
+390 FSSEHPDD
-398 VSAVLRE
+398 VYVLGSE
-405 ATVDGEPGAYA
+405 ATISSDPGAYA
-416 TSYRGGLMTPSTG
+416 ISYRGFMTPSTS

-462 LPTVYCW
+462 LPTVYSW
-469 NLLLGHYNG
+469 RNLLLHYG
-478 KGKLGEYYFRSWTD
+478 KNISSAYTFSSWTD
-492 EFDYSSSSIA
+492 QFDYSSSSIA

-537 MFLDNNKFSIWKS
+537 MFLDNNKVSIWKS
-550 DKWDSKKVRPFIF
+550 DKWDLKKVRPFI
-563 Y
+563 YY